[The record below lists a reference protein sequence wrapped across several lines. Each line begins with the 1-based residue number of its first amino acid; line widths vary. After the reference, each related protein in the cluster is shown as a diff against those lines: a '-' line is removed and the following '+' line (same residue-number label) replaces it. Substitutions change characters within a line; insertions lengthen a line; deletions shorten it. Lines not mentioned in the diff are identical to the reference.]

1 MRPGGVDVGG
11 SHPSDSDD
19 DEARARIS
27 VFSAKIRTRVNYI
40 IMFFAKASENMGL
53 EVEKASNN
61 YY

>member
-1 MRPGGVDVGG
+1 MDVGG

-19 DEARARIS
+19 DGARARIS

>member
-19 DEARARIS
+19 DGARARIS
-27 VFSAKIRTRVNYI
+27 VFSAKIRTRVNYNV
-40 IMFFAKASENMGL
+40 FAKASENMGL